1 MLIRP
6 PIPMRGYLLPN
17 KEGGEVVRT
26 PAHRS
31 RPRVSVVPG
40 AAGENRAPLGA
51 RFGSSVSWRR
61 YLQNQ
66 IVPAVLSLGLT
77 AVATLVLLALASQLP
92 RVNLVS
98 IIYLIPVIVAATR
111 WGLPAA
117 VIAALAGALGADFF
131 FYPPI
136 FSLQIEDTQNVAD
149 LIVFLIAAVVT
160 SNLAGRLKQERD
172 RLDRRN
178 SDLSELYELSRR
190 LTACFTVADLMAAIE
205 EHLARVLRYPVV
217 VVEADRLQGD
227 SDFAGNSGIPAE
239 VRREAAALAVHAQT
253 SQAVDPVT
261 GQIWLIEIVVL
272 AAAKFVVFVYLG
284 RNPPSSVDDASRRI
298 RAAIQEAAAT
308 LTRLDVAGA
317 IEEAMLRFRTDR
329 LKDALIGNVSHELR
343 TPLTAILGS
352 ITVLDRTTAV
362 NTDAQVRSLVD
373 TVHDQATRL
382 DTEIQKLLDAARI
395 AAGTTRPAPDWTDP
409 ADIVQS
415 AIRSKSRVLA
425 AHRLEVAIDQDLPL
439 IKVNSGLIEQAI
451 GQVLE
456 NAAKYSPDG
465 SSIAMSA
472 RSEQDYLIF
481 SVEDQGVGLSEDE
494 LSRIGRR
501 SFRAG
506 RQPVPG
512 SGLGLWV
519 ANAFVAASGGTLQV
533 SSPGLGLGTKISIR
547 LPLTHNAPRAHLI
560 D

>member
-1 MLIRP
+1 
-6 PIPMRGYLLPN
+6 MR
-17 KEGGEVVRT
+17 
-26 PAHRS
+26 
-31 RPRVSVVPG
+31 
-40 AAGENRAPLGA
+40 
-51 RFGSSVSWRR
+51 
-61 YLQNQ
+61 
-66 IVPAVLSLGLT
+66 PAVLSLGLT

-117 VIAALAGALGADFF
+117 VIAAFAGALGADFF

-136 FSLQIEDTQNVAD
+136 FSLQIEDTQNLAD

-178 SDLSELYELSRR
+178 SDLSELYELSHR
-190 LTACFTVADLMAAIE
+190 LTACFTVGDLIAAIE
-205 EHLARVLRYPVV
+205 EHLSRVLRHPVT
-217 VVEADRLQGD
+217 VVEADQLQ
-227 SDFAGNSGIPAE
+227 AGTDLADNSGIPSE
-239 VRREAAALAVHAQT
+239 VRREAVALAEHAQT
-253 SQAVDPVT
+253 SQAVDPAT
-261 GQIWLIEIVVL
+261 GLIWLIEIVVL
-272 AAAKFVVFVYLG
+272 TPAKFVVFVYLG

-308 LTRLDVAGA
+308 LARLGVAGA
-317 IEEAMLRFRTDR
+317 IEEARLRFQTDR

-352 ITVLDRTTAV
+352 ITVLSRTAAV

-373 TVHDQATRL
+373 TVHDQASRL

-395 AAGTTRPAPDWTDP
+395 AAGTARPAPDWTDP

-425 AHRLEVAIDQDLPL
+425 AHRLDVAIEPNLPL
-439 IKVNSGLIEQAI
+439 IKVDSGLVEQAI

-465 SSIAMSA
+465 SSIAVSA
-472 RSEQDYLIF
+472 KSEQDYLVF

-494 LSRIGRR
+494 LNRIGRR

-506 RQPVPG
+506 RQSVPG

-519 ANAFVAASGGTLQV
+519 ANAFVAASGGTLRA
-533 SSPGLGLGTKISIR
+533 SSPGIGLGTKISIR
-547 LPLTHNAPRAHLI
+547 LPLAQDAGRADLV